1 MEDGWRMRRVVRA
14 AHQGLLP
21 EDWISREPPNLRVPT
36 AHILTR
42 SSRTF
47 SRTKL
52 LSSPHAAW
60 ARLPIVHGMVD
71 GMATAK
77 ITITLPDRQLEEIRK
92 RVAAQNS
99 PSVSGFIQQAVQK
112 SLENAAEF
120 RAIVE
125 EALKTTG
132 GPLKPKERAWARKML
147 AARKRGTKPRKAA

>member
-1 MEDGWRMRRVVRA
+1 MDQPRATEFTGTDG
-14 AHQGLLP
+14 
-21 EDWISREPPNLRVPT
+21 